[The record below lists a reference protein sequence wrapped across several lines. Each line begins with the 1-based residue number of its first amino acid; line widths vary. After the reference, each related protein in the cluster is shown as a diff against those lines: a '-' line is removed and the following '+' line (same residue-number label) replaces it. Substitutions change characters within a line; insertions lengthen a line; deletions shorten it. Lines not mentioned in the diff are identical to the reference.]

1 MARAKLD
8 EFDLKILEVLQS
20 EGRLT
25 NVELADRIGLSPT
38 PCLRRVRRLENEG
51 IIEGYQAKINRGKV
65 GLGLTVFVEAKLER
79 QQQAEAERFRDVI
92 RNLPEV
98 VSCHVISGRS
108 DFLFEVVLADLDQF
122 SEFIVKELLN
132 VPGIKDLHS
141 SFALDRVKQDAKLP
155 LHLVKGSPKGD
166 DHAD

>member
-8 EFDLKILEVLQS
+8 EFDIKILEILQS

-38 PCLRRVRRLENEG
+38 PCLRRVRRLESEG
-51 IIEGYQAKINRGKV
+51 IIEGYHAKINRSKV

-79 QQQAEAERFRDVI
+79 QQRAEAEQFRDVI
-92 RNLPEV
+92 RSLPEV
-98 VSCHVISGRS
+98 VSCEVISGRS

-122 SEFIVKELLN
+122 SQFVVKKLLN
-132 VPGIKDLHS
+132 IPGIKDLNS
-141 SFALDRVKQDAKLP
+141 SFALDLVKPASKLP
-155 LHLVKGSPKGD
+155 LHLVKATPDKTEDS
-166 DHAD
+166 